1 MKPLSLSFEEIKEM
15 MCMKRMFFSF
25 SFLLFV
31 SGINAQITLEECQRK
46 TQENYPLVHQY
57 GLVEKTKEYN
67 LENAAKGYLPQFALS
82 AKASYQSEVTEIP
95 VKLPGVD
102 LKGLPKDQYQ
112 VMLELQQKIWDGGG
126 IRTQKKQTTAE
137 AEIEK
142 EKLNVDMYAL
152 NSRVNDLYFG
162 ILLLDEQLKQN
173 ALLQDELERNY
184 RQITAYVENGIAN
197 QADLDAVAVEQLNA
211 RQTESELRVNRKA
224 YAEVLGLLTGRK
236 GIDAERLVKPS
247 VTVEPLEEN
256 RRPELSLYESQR
268 QQLSVQ
274 EKGLTARY
282 MPKLG
287 VFAQGAYGDP
297 GLNMLK
303 GGFEPYYIAGVR
315 LSWNI
320 SDLYTRKN
328 DKRLLAASRDD
339 IDVQEAVFRLNNRM
353 ETAQQWRTVEKIDT
367 LMKNDDELIRLRT
380 NIRKSAEAK
389 VANGTLTVTEMLREV
404 TAEDQAKQTKALH
417 EIQRLQALY
426 DIKYTMNH

>member
-1 MKPLSLSFEEIKEM
+1 MIKT
-15 MCMKRMFFSF
+15 MKRFWVWAMGMCALQGTLS
-25 SFLLFV
+25 
-31 SGINAQITLEECQRK
+31 AQLTLEACYRAAR
-46 TQENYPLVHQY
+46 ENYPLVRQFD
-57 GLVEKTKEYN
+57 LIERTKDFTV
-67 LENAAKGYLPQFALS
+67 ENATKSYFPQLS
-82 AKASYQSEVTEIP
+82 FSGKASYQSDVTKMPFSI
-95 VKLPGVD
+95 PGVEF
-102 LKGLPKDQYQ
+102 GLDKDQYQ
-112 VMLELQQKIWDGGG
+112 LVLELNQTIWDGGAV
-126 IRTQKKQTTAE
+126 RNRKEEARAKSEVQKGQLE
-137 AEIEK
+137 VN
-142 EKLNVDMYAL
+142 LYAL
-152 NSRVNDLYFG
+152 DDRVNQLFFG
-162 ILLLDEQLKQN
+162 MLLIDAQLAQN
-173 ALLQDELERNY
+173 ALLQAQLARNHG
-184 RQITAYVENGIAN
+184 QVSACMQQGVAN

-211 RQTESELRVNRKA
+211 RQTEGELRVNRKA
-224 YAEVLGLLTGRK
+224 YAEMLGLLTGRK

-247 VTVEPLEEN
+247 ATVEPLEEN

-268 QQLSVQ
+268 RQLSVQ

-303 GGFEPYYIAGVR
+303 GGFEPYYIAGLR

-353 ETAQQWRTVEKIDT
+353 EAAQHWRTVEKIDT

-404 TAEDQAKQTKALH
+404 TAEDQAKQAKALH

>member
-1 MKPLSLSFEEIKEM
+1 
-15 MCMKRMFFSF
+15 MKRFWVWAMGMCALQGTLS
-25 SFLLFV
+25 
-31 SGINAQITLEECQRK
+31 AQLTLEACYRAAR
-46 TQENYPLVHQY
+46 ENYPLVRQFD
-57 GLVEKTKEYN
+57 LIERTKDFIV
-67 LENAAKGYLPQFALS
+67 ENATKSYFPQLGFS
-82 AKASYQSEVTEIP
+82 GKASYQSDVTKMPFSI
-95 VKLPGVD
+95 PGVEF
-102 LKGLPKDQYQ
+102 GLDKDQYQ
-112 VMLELQQKIWDGGG
+112 LVLELNQTIWDGGTV
-126 IRTQKKQTTAE
+126 RNRKEEARAKSEVQKGQLE
-137 AEIEK
+137 VN
-142 EKLNVDMYAL
+142 LYAL
-152 NSRVNDLYFG
+152 DDRVNQLFFG
-162 ILLLDEQLKQN
+162 MLLIDAQLAQN
-173 ALLQDELERNY
+173 ALLQAQLARNHG
-184 RQITAYVENGIAN
+184 QVSACMQQGVAN

-211 RQTESELRVNRKA
+211 RQTEGELRVNRKA

-247 VTVEPLEEN
+247 ATVEPLEEN

-268 QQLSVQ
+268 RQLSVQ

-303 GGFEPYYIAGVR
+303 GGFEPYYIAGLR

-353 ETAQQWRTVEKIDT
+353 EAAQHWRTVEKIDT

-404 TAEDQAKQTKALH
+404 TAEDQAKQAKALH

>member
-1 MKPLSLSFEEIKEM
+1 MIKT
-15 MCMKRMFFSF
+15 MKRFWVWAMGMCALQGTLS
-25 SFLLFV
+25 
-31 SGINAQITLEECQRK
+31 AQLTLEACYRAAR
-46 TQENYPLVHQY
+46 ENYPLVRQFD
-57 GLVEKTKEYN
+57 LIERTKDFTV
-67 LENAAKGYLPQFALS
+67 ENATKSYFPQLS
-82 AKASYQSEVTEIP
+82 FSGKASYQSDVTKMPFSI
-95 VKLPGVD
+95 PGVE
-102 LKGLPKDQYQ
+102 LGLDKDQYQ
-112 VMLELQQKIWDGGG
+112 LVLELNQTIWDGGAV
-126 IRTQKKQTTAE
+126 RNRKEEARAKSEVQKGQLE
-137 AEIEK
+137 VN
-142 EKLNVDMYAL
+142 LYAL
-152 NSRVNDLYFG
+152 DDRVNQLFFG
-162 ILLLDEQLKQN
+162 MLLIDAQLAQN
-173 ALLQDELERNY
+173 ALLQAQLARNHG
-184 RQITAYVENGIAN
+184 QVSACMQQGVAN

-247 VTVEPLEEN
+247 ATVEPLEEN

-268 QQLSVQ
+268 RQLSVQ

-303 GGFEPYYIAGVR
+303 GGFEPYYIAGLR

-353 ETAQQWRTVEKIDT
+353 EAAQHWRTVEKIDT

-404 TAEDQAKQTKALH
+404 TAEDQAKQAKALH

>member
-1 MKPLSLSFEEIKEM
+1 
-15 MCMKRMFFSF
+15 MKRI
-25 SFLLFV
+25 FV
-31 SGINAQITLEECQRK
+31 WAVGMCAVCGTVSAQLTLEECYRAAR
-46 TQENYPLVHQY
+46 ENYPLVRQFD
-57 GLVEKTKEYN
+57 LIERTKDFTV
-67 LENAAKGYLPQFALS
+67 ENAAKGYFPQLS
-82 AKASYQSEVTEIP
+82 FSGKASYQSDVTKMPFSI
-95 VKLPGVD
+95 PGVEF
-102 LKGLPKDQYQ
+102 GLDNDQYQ
-112 VMLELQQKIWDGGG
+112 LVLELNQTVWDGGVV
-126 IRTQKKQTTAE
+126 RNRKEEARAKSEVQKGQLE
-137 AEIEK
+137 VN
-142 EKLNVDMYAL
+142 LYAL
-152 NSRVNDLYFG
+152 NDRVNQLFFG
-162 ILLLDEQLKQN
+162 MLLIDAQLAQN
-173 ALLQDELERNY
+173 ALLQAQLARNHG
-184 RQITAYVENGIAN
+184 QVSACMQQGVAN

-268 QQLSVQ
+268 RQLSVQ

-328 DKRLLAASRDD
+328 DKSLLAASRDD

-353 ETAQQWRTVEKIDT
+353 ETAQHWRTVEKIDT

>member
-1 MKPLSLSFEEIKEM
+1 
-15 MCMKRMFFSF
+15 MKRFWVWAMGMCALQGTLS
-25 SFLLFV
+25 
-31 SGINAQITLEECQRK
+31 AQLTLEACYRAAR
-46 TQENYPLVHQY
+46 ENYPLVRQFD
-57 GLVEKTKEYN
+57 LIERTKDFTV
-67 LENAAKGYLPQFALS
+67 ENATKSYFPQLS
-82 AKASYQSEVTEIP
+82 FSGKASYQSDVTKMPFSI
-95 VKLPGVD
+95 PGVEF
-102 LKGLPKDQYQ
+102 GLDKDQYQ
-112 VMLELQQKIWDGGG
+112 LVLELNQTIWDGGAV
-126 IRTQKKQTTAE
+126 RNRKEEARAKSEVQKGQLE
-137 AEIEK
+137 VN
-142 EKLNVDMYAL
+142 LYAL
-152 NSRVNDLYFG
+152 DDRVNQLFFG
-162 ILLLDEQLKQN
+162 MLLIDAQLAQN
-173 ALLQDELERNY
+173 ALLQAQLARNHG
-184 RQITAYVENGIAN
+184 QVSACMQQGVAN

-211 RQTESELRVNRKA
+211 RQTEGELRVNRKA

-247 VTVEPLEEN
+247 ATVEPLEEN

-268 QQLSVQ
+268 RQLSVQ

-303 GGFEPYYIAGVR
+303 GGFEPYYIAGLR

-353 ETAQQWRTVEKIDT
+353 EVAQHWRTVEKIDT

-404 TAEDQAKQTKALH
+404 TAEDQAKQAKALH

>member
-1 MKPLSLSFEEIKEM
+1 
-15 MCMKRMFFSF
+15 MKRI
-25 SFLLFV
+25 FV
-31 SGINAQITLEECQRK
+31 WAVGMCAVCGTVSAQLTLEECYRAAR
-46 TQENYPLVHQY
+46 ENYPLVRQFD
-57 GLVEKTKEYN
+57 LIERTKDFTV
-67 LENAAKGYLPQFALS
+67 ENAAKGYFPQLS
-82 AKASYQSEVTEIP
+82 FSGKASYQSDVTKMPFSI
-95 VKLPGVD
+95 PGVEF
-102 LKGLPKDQYQ
+102 GLDNDQYQ
-112 VMLELQQKIWDGGG
+112 LVLELNQTVWDGGVV
-126 IRTQKKQTTAE
+126 RNRKEEARAKSDVQKGQLE
-137 AEIEK
+137 VN
-142 EKLNVDMYAL
+142 LYAL
-152 NSRVNDLYFG
+152 NDRVNQLFFG
-162 ILLLDEQLKQN
+162 MLLIDAQLAQN
-173 ALLQDELERNY
+173 ALLQAQLARNHG
-184 RQITAYVENGIAN
+184 QVSACMQQGVAN

-268 QQLSVQ
+268 RQLSVQ

-303 GGFEPYYIAGVR
+303 GGFEHYYIAGVR

-353 ETAQQWRTVEKIDT
+353 ETAQHWRTVEKIDT

>member
-1 MKPLSLSFEEIKEM
+1 MIKT
-15 MCMKRMFFSF
+15 MKRFWVWAMGMCALQGTLS
-25 SFLLFV
+25 
-31 SGINAQITLEECQRK
+31 AQLTLEACYRAAR
-46 TQENYPLVHQY
+46 ENYPLVRQFD
-57 GLVEKTKEYN
+57 LIERTKDFTV
-67 LENAAKGYLPQFALS
+67 ENATKSYFPQLS
-82 AKASYQSEVTEIP
+82 FSGKASYQSDVTKMPFSI
-95 VKLPGVD
+95 PGVEF
-102 LKGLPKDQYQ
+102 GLDKDQYQ
-112 VMLELQQKIWDGGG
+112 LVLELNQTIWDGGAV
-126 IRTQKKQTTAE
+126 RNRKEEARAKSEVQKGQLE
-137 AEIEK
+137 VN
-142 EKLNVDMYAL
+142 LYAL
-152 NSRVNDLYFG
+152 DDRVNQLFFG
-162 ILLLDEQLKQN
+162 MLLIDAQLAQN
-173 ALLQDELERNY
+173 ALLQAQLARNHG
-184 RQITAYVENGIAN
+184 QVSACMQQGVAN

-247 VTVEPLEEN
+247 ATVEPLEEN
-256 RRPELSLYESQR
+256 LRPELSLYESQR
-268 QQLSVQ
+268 RQLSVQ

-287 VFAQGAYGDP
+287 VFAQGAYGAP

-303 GGFEPYYIAGVR
+303 GGFEPYYIAGLR

-353 ETAQQWRTVEKIDT
+353 EAAQHWRTVEKIDT

-404 TAEDQAKQTKALH
+404 TAEDQAKQAKALH

>member
-1 MKPLSLSFEEIKEM
+1 
-15 MCMKRMFFSF
+15 MKRI
-25 SFLLFV
+25 FV
-31 SGINAQITLEECQRK
+31 WAVGMCAVCGTVSAQLTLEECYRAAR
-46 TQENYPLVHQY
+46 ENYPLVRQFD
-57 GLVEKTKEYN
+57 LIERTKDFTV
-67 LENAAKGYLPQFALS
+67 ENAAKGYFPQLS
-82 AKASYQSEVTEIP
+82 FSGKASYQSDVTKMPFSI
-95 VKLPGVD
+95 PGVEF
-102 LKGLPKDQYQ
+102 GLDNDQYQ
-112 VMLELQQKIWDGGG
+112 LVLELNQTVWDGGVV
-126 IRTQKKQTTAE
+126 RNRKEEARAKSEVQKGQLE
-137 AEIEK
+137 VN
-142 EKLNVDMYAL
+142 LYAL
-152 NSRVNDLYFG
+152 NDRVNQLFFG
-162 ILLLDEQLKQN
+162 MLLIDAQLAQN
-173 ALLQDELERNY
+173 ALLQAQLARNHG
-184 RQITAYVENGIAN
+184 QVSACMQQGVAN

-247 VTVEPLEEN
+247 VTVESEIKYRILKS
-256 RRPELSLYESQR
+256 RLQRTVLWRQGSQR
-268 QQLSVQ
+268 RQLSVQ

-353 ETAQQWRTVEKIDT
+353 ETAQHWRTVEKIDT

>member
-1 MKPLSLSFEEIKEM
+1 
-15 MCMKRMFFSF
+15 MKRFWVWAMGMCALQGTLS
-25 SFLLFV
+25 
-31 SGINAQITLEECQRK
+31 AQLTLEACYRAAR
-46 TQENYPLVHQY
+46 ENYPLVRQFD
-57 GLVEKTKEYN
+57 LIERTKDFTV
-67 LENAAKGYLPQFALS
+67 ENATKSYFPQLS
-82 AKASYQSEVTEIP
+82 FSGKASYQSDVTKMPFSI
-95 VKLPGVD
+95 PGVEF
-102 LKGLPKDQYQ
+102 GLDKDQYQ
-112 VMLELQQKIWDGGG
+112 LVLELNQTIWDGGAV
-126 IRTQKKQTTAE
+126 RNRKEEARAKSEVQKGQLE
-137 AEIEK
+137 VN
-142 EKLNVDMYAL
+142 LYAL
-152 NSRVNDLYFG
+152 DDRVNQLFFG
-162 ILLLDEQLKQN
+162 MLLIDAQLAQN
-173 ALLQDELERNY
+173 ALLQAQLARNHG
-184 RQITAYVENGIAN
+184 QVSACMQQGVAN

-247 VTVEPLEEN
+247 ATVEPLEEN
-256 RRPELSLYESQR
+256 LRPELSLYESQR
-268 QQLSVQ
+268 RQLSVQ

-287 VFAQGAYGDP
+287 VFAQGAYGAP

-303 GGFEPYYIAGVR
+303 GGFEPYYIAGLR

-353 ETAQQWRTVEKIDT
+353 EAAQHWRTVEKIDT

-404 TAEDQAKQTKALH
+404 TAEDQAKQAKALH

>member
-1 MKPLSLSFEEIKEM
+1 
-15 MCMKRMFFSF
+15 MKRI
-25 SFLLFV
+25 FV
-31 SGINAQITLEECQRK
+31 WAVGMCAVCGTVSAQLTLEECYRAAR
-46 TQENYPLVHQY
+46 ENYPLVRQFD
-57 GLVEKTKEYN
+57 LIERTKDFTV
-67 LENAAKGYLPQFALS
+67 ENAAKGYFPQLS
-82 AKASYQSEVTEIP
+82 FSGKASYQSDVTKMPFSI
-95 VKLPGVD
+95 PGVEF
-102 LKGLPKDQYQ
+102 GLDNDQYQ
-112 VMLELQQKIWDGGG
+112 LVLELNQTVWDGGVV
-126 IRTQKKQTTAE
+126 RNRKEEARAKSEVQKGQLE
-137 AEIEK
+137 VN
-142 EKLNVDMYAL
+142 LYAL
-152 NSRVNDLYFG
+152 NDRVNQLFFG
-162 ILLLDEQLKQN
+162 MLLIDAQLAQN
-173 ALLQDELERNY
+173 ALLQAQLARNHG
-184 RQITAYVENGIAN
+184 QVSACMQQGVAN

-268 QQLSVQ
+268 RQLSVQ

-303 GGFEPYYIAGVR
+303 GGFELYYIAGVR

-353 ETAQQWRTVEKIDT
+353 ETAQHWRTVEKIDT

>member
-1 MKPLSLSFEEIKEM
+1 
-15 MCMKRMFFSF
+15 MKRFWVWAMGMCALQGTLS
-25 SFLLFV
+25 
-31 SGINAQITLEECQRK
+31 AQLTLEACYRAAR
-46 TQENYPLVHQY
+46 ENYPLVRQFD
-57 GLVEKTKEYN
+57 LIERTKDFTV
-67 LENAAKGYLPQFALS
+67 ENATKSYFPQLS
-82 AKASYQSEVTEIP
+82 FSGKASYQSDVTKMPFSI
-95 VKLPGVD
+95 PGVEF
-102 LKGLPKDQYQ
+102 GLDKDQYQ
-112 VMLELQQKIWDGGG
+112 LVLELNQTIWDGGAV
-126 IRTQKKQTTAE
+126 RNRKEEARAKSEVQKGQLE
-137 AEIEK
+137 VN
-142 EKLNVDMYAL
+142 LYAL
-152 NSRVNDLYFG
+152 DDRVNQLFFG
-162 ILLLDEQLKQN
+162 MLLIDAQLAQN
-173 ALLQDELERNY
+173 ALLQAQLARNHG
-184 RQITAYVENGIAN
+184 QVSACMQQGVAN
-197 QADLDAVAVEQLNA
+197 QADLDAIAVEQLNA

-268 QQLSVQ
+268 RQLSVQ

-303 GGFEPYYIAGVR
+303 GGFEPYYIAGLR

-353 ETAQQWRTVEKIDT
+353 EAAQHWRTVEKIDT

-404 TAEDQAKQTKALH
+404 TAEDQAKQAKALH

>member
-1 MKPLSLSFEEIKEM
+1 MIKT
-15 MCMKRMFFSF
+15 MKRFWVWAVGMCALQGTLS
-25 SFLLFV
+25 
-31 SGINAQITLEECQRK
+31 AQLTLEACYRAAR
-46 TQENYPLVHQY
+46 ENYPLVRQF
-57 GLVEKTKEYN
+57 GLIERTKDFTV
-67 LENAAKGYLPQFALS
+67 ENATKSYFPQLS
-82 AKASYQSEVTEIP
+82 FSGKASYQSDVTKMPFSI
-95 VKLPGVD
+95 PGVEF
-102 LKGLPKDQYQ
+102 GLDNDQYQ
-112 VMLELQQKIWDGGG
+112 LVLELNQTIWDGGAV
-126 IRTQKKQTTAE
+126 RNRKDE
-137 AEIEK
+137 ARAKSEVQEGQL
-142 EKLNVDMYAL
+142 EVNLYAL
-152 NSRVNDLYFG
+152 NDRVNQLFFG
-162 ILLLDEQLKQN
+162 MLLIDAQLAQN
-173 ALLQDELERNY
+173 ALLQAQLSRNHE
-184 RQITAYVENGIAN
+184 QVSACVQQGVAN

-268 QQLSVQ
+268 RQLSVQ

-353 ETAQQWRTVEKIDT
+353 EAAQHWRTVEKIDT

-426 DIKYTMNH
+426 DIKHTINH

>member
-1 MKPLSLSFEEIKEM
+1 MIKT
-15 MCMKRMFFSF
+15 MKRFWVWAMGMCALQGTLS
-25 SFLLFV
+25 
-31 SGINAQITLEECQRK
+31 AQLTLEACYRAAR
-46 TQENYPLVHQY
+46 ENYPLVRQFD
-57 GLVEKTKEYN
+57 LIERTKDFTV
-67 LENAAKGYLPQFALS
+67 ENATKIYFPQLS
-82 AKASYQSEVTEIP
+82 FSGKASYQSDVTKMPFSI
-95 VKLPGVD
+95 PGVEF
-102 LKGLPKDQYQ
+102 GLDKDQYQ
-112 VMLELQQKIWDGGG
+112 LVLELNQTIWDGGAV
-126 IRTQKKQTTAE
+126 RNRKEEARAKSEVQKGQLE
-137 AEIEK
+137 VN
-142 EKLNVDMYAL
+142 LYAL
-152 NSRVNDLYFG
+152 DDRVNQLFFG
-162 ILLLDEQLKQN
+162 MLLIDAQLAQN
-173 ALLQDELERNY
+173 ALLQAQLARNHG
-184 RQITAYVENGIAN
+184 QVSACMQQGVAN

-211 RQTESELRVNRKA
+211 RQTEGELRVNRKA

-268 QQLSVQ
+268 RQLSVQ

-303 GGFEPYYIAGVR
+303 GGFEPYYIAGLR

-353 ETAQQWRTVEKIDT
+353 EAAQHWRTVEKIDT

-404 TAEDQAKQTKALH
+404 TAEDQAKQAKALH

>member
-1 MKPLSLSFEEIKEM
+1 
-15 MCMKRMFFSF
+15 MKRMVFSF

-102 LKGLPKDQYQ
+102 LKGVPKDQYQ

-126 IRTQKKQTTAE
+126 IRMQKKQTTAE

-268 QQLSVQ
+268 RQLSVQ

-353 ETAQQWRTVEKIDT
+353 ETAQHWRTVEKIDT

>member
-1 MKPLSLSFEEIKEM
+1 MIKT
-15 MCMKRMFFSF
+15 MKRFWVWAMGMCALQGTLS
-25 SFLLFV
+25 
-31 SGINAQITLEECQRK
+31 AQLTLEACYRAAR
-46 TQENYPLVHQY
+46 ENYPLVRQFD
-57 GLVEKTKEYN
+57 LIERTKDFTV
-67 LENAAKGYLPQFALS
+67 ENATKSYFPQLS
-82 AKASYQSEVTEIP
+82 FSGKASYQSDVTKMPFSI
-95 VKLPGVD
+95 PGVEF
-102 LKGLPKDQYQ
+102 GLDKDQYQ
-112 VMLELQQKIWDGGG
+112 LVLELNQTIWDGGAV
-126 IRTQKKQTTAE
+126 RNRKEEARAKSEVQKGQLE
-137 AEIEK
+137 VN
-142 EKLNVDMYAL
+142 LYAL
-152 NSRVNDLYFG
+152 DDRVNQLFFG
-162 ILLLDEQLKQN
+162 MLLIDAQLAQN
-173 ALLQDELERNY
+173 ALLQAQLARNHG
-184 RQITAYVENGIAN
+184 QVGACMQQGVAN
-197 QADLDAVAVEQLNA
+197 QADLDAIAVEQLNA

-268 QQLSVQ
+268 RQLSVQ

-303 GGFEPYYIAGVR
+303 GGFEPYYIAGLR

-353 ETAQQWRTVEKIDT
+353 EAAQHWRTVEKIDT

-404 TAEDQAKQTKALH
+404 TAEDQAKQAKALH

>member
-1 MKPLSLSFEEIKEM
+1 MGRVRRTGDEKAFDVLYRRYARRLHGFFFRMLGREEQLAADFTQELFLRVWAARGRYECGRELCPWFFTMAYNLCRNEYRFRNIAVGFAEEVRGGPDTYEEQPELRM
-15 MCMKRMFFSF
+15 DVRMFDRELSA
-25 SFLLFV
+25 LLDK
-31 SGINAQITLEECQRK
+31 LPPEQRV
-46 TQENYPLVHQY
+46 L
-57 GLVEKTKEYN
+57 
-67 LENAAKGYLPQFALS
+67 FALR
-82 AKASYQSEVTEIP
+82 YEE
-95 VKLPGVD
+95 
-102 LKGLPKDQYQ
+102 
-112 VMLELQQKIWDGGG
+112 EL
-126 IRTQKKQTTAE
+126 T
-137 AEIEK
+137 
-142 EKLNVDMYAL
+142 VP
-152 NSRVNDLYFG
+152 
-162 ILLLDEQLKQN
+162 QL
-173 ALLQDELERNY
+173 
-184 RQITAYVENGIAN
+184 
-197 QADLDAVAVEQLNA
+197 
-211 RQTESELRVNRKA
+211 
-224 YAEVLGLLTGRK
+224 AEVLGLLTGRK

-404 TAEDQAKQTKALH
+404 TAEDQAKQTKAMH

>member
-1 MKPLSLSFEEIKEM
+1 MREVVISSLLLSSPAVIFCRLLCRSRITAISPRRVELNRLS
-15 MCMKRMFFSF
+15 RAS
-25 SFLLFV
+25 
-31 SGINAQITLEECQRK
+31 R
-46 TQENYPLVHQY
+46 
-57 GLVEKTKEYN
+57 
-67 LENAAKGYLPQFALS
+67 GYLNL
-82 AKASYQSEVTEIP
+82 
-95 VKLPGVD
+95 
-102 LKGLPKDQYQ
+102 
-112 VMLELQQKIWDGGG
+112 
-126 IRTQKKQTTAE
+126 
-137 AEIEK
+137 
-142 EKLNVDMYAL
+142 YAL
-152 NSRVNDLYFG
+152 NDRVNQLFFG
-162 ILLLDEQLKQN
+162 MLLIDAQLAQN
-173 ALLQDELERNY
+173 ALLQAQLARNHG
-184 RQITAYVENGIAN
+184 QVSACMQQGIAN

>member
-1 MKPLSLSFEEIKEM
+1 MIKT
-15 MCMKRMFFSF
+15 MKRFWVWAMGMCALQGTLS
-25 SFLLFV
+25 
-31 SGINAQITLEECQRK
+31 AQLTLEACYRAAR
-46 TQENYPLVHQY
+46 ENYPLVRQFD
-57 GLVEKTKEYN
+57 LIERTKDFTV
-67 LENAAKGYLPQFALS
+67 ENATKSYFPQLS
-82 AKASYQSEVTEIP
+82 FSGKASYQSDVTKMPFSI
-95 VKLPGVD
+95 PGVEF
-102 LKGLPKDQYQ
+102 GLDKDQYQ
-112 VMLELQQKIWDGGG
+112 LVLELNQTIWDGGAV
-126 IRTQKKQTTAE
+126 RNRKEEARAKSEVQKGQLE
-137 AEIEK
+137 VN
-142 EKLNVDMYAL
+142 LYAL
-152 NSRVNDLYFG
+152 DDRVNQLFFG
-162 ILLLDEQLKQN
+162 MLLIDAQLAQN
-173 ALLQDELERNY
+173 ALLQAQLARNHG
-184 RQITAYVENGIAN
+184 QVSACMQQGVAN
-197 QADLDAVAVEQLNA
+197 QADLDAIAVEQLNA

-268 QQLSVQ
+268 RQLSVQ

-303 GGFEPYYIAGVR
+303 GGFEPYYIAGLR

-353 ETAQQWRTVEKIDT
+353 EAAQHWRTVEKIDT

-404 TAEDQAKQTKALH
+404 TAEDQAKQAKALH

>member
-1 MKPLSLSFEEIKEM
+1 
-15 MCMKRMFFSF
+15 MKRFWVWAMGMCALQGTLS
-25 SFLLFV
+25 
-31 SGINAQITLEECQRK
+31 AQLTLEACYRAAR
-46 TQENYPLVHQY
+46 ENYPLVRQFD
-57 GLVEKTKEYN
+57 LIERTKDFTV
-67 LENAAKGYLPQFALS
+67 ENATKSYFPQLS
-82 AKASYQSEVTEIP
+82 FSGKASYQSDVTKMPFSI
-95 VKLPGVD
+95 PGVEF
-102 LKGLPKDQYQ
+102 GLDKDQYQ
-112 VMLELQQKIWDGGG
+112 LVLELNQTIWDGGAV
-126 IRTQKKQTTAE
+126 RNRKEEARAKSEVQKGQLE
-137 AEIEK
+137 VN
-142 EKLNVDMYAL
+142 LYAL
-152 NSRVNDLYFG
+152 DDRVNQLFFG
-162 ILLLDEQLKQN
+162 MLLIDAQLAQN
-173 ALLQDELERNY
+173 ALLQAQLARNHG
-184 RQITAYVENGIAN
+184 QVSACMQQGVAN

-211 RQTESELRVNRKA
+211 RQTEGELRVNRKA

-247 VTVEPLEEN
+247 ATVEPLEEN

-268 QQLSVQ
+268 RQLSVQ

-303 GGFEPYYIAGVR
+303 GGFEPYYIAGLR

-353 ETAQQWRTVEKIDT
+353 EAAQHWRTVEKIDT

-404 TAEDQAKQTKALH
+404 TAEDQAKQAKALH

>member
-1 MKPLSLSFEEIKEM
+1 MIKT
-15 MCMKRMFFSF
+15 MKRFWVWAMGMCALQGTLS
-25 SFLLFV
+25 
-31 SGINAQITLEECQRK
+31 AQLTLEACYRAAR
-46 TQENYPLVHQY
+46 ENYPLVRQFD
-57 GLVEKTKEYN
+57 LIERTKDFTV
-67 LENAAKGYLPQFALS
+67 ENATKSYFPQLS
-82 AKASYQSEVTEIP
+82 FSGKASYQSDVTKMPFSI
-95 VKLPGVD
+95 PGVEF
-102 LKGLPKDQYQ
+102 GLNQT
-112 VMLELQQKIWDGGG
+112 IWDGGAV
-126 IRTQKKQTTAE
+126 RNRKEEARAKSEVQKGQLE
-137 AEIEK
+137 VN
-142 EKLNVDMYAL
+142 LYAL
-152 NSRVNDLYFG
+152 DDRVNQLFFG
-162 ILLLDEQLKQN
+162 MLLIDAQLAQN
-173 ALLQDELERNY
+173 ALLQAQLARNHG
-184 RQITAYVENGIAN
+184 QVSACMQQGVAN

-247 VTVEPLEEN
+247 ATVEPLEEN

-268 QQLSVQ
+268 RQLSVQ

-303 GGFEPYYIAGVR
+303 GGFEPYYIAGLR

-353 ETAQQWRTVEKIDT
+353 EAAQHWRTVEKIDT

-404 TAEDQAKQTKALH
+404 TAEDQAKQAKALH